1 MIYTS
6 DKAMDMRG
14 KRFAKPK
21 AVLAFERDATVY
33 CKSMAEAMLRY
44 EIPSTSM
51 LERLIERGGVH
62 KDGYTTFDW
71 ASDEEY
77 RQSMFDEY
85 RQIANDAIARS
96 NHRTTSKGDDK

>member
-14 KRFAKPK
+14 KRFAKPR

-77 RQSMFDEY
+77 RRSMFDEY
-85 RQIANDAIARS
+85 RKIASDAITRS
-96 NHRTTSKGDDK
+96 NHRTTSNGDGT

>member
-1 MIYTS
+1 MSAVNYLDNAATS
-6 DKAMDMRG
+6 WP
-14 KRFAKPK
+14 KP
-21 AVLAFERDATVY
+21 DTV
-33 CKSMAEAMLRY
+33 AEAMLRY

-85 RQIANDAIARS
+85 RKIASDAIARS
-96 NHRTTSKGDDK
+96 NHRTTANGDGT

>member
-77 RQSMFDEY
+77 RQSMFDEF
-85 RQIANDAIARS
+85 REIANDAIARS

>member
-44 EIPSTSM
+44 DIPSTSM

-77 RQSMFDEY
+77 RRSMFDEY
-85 RQIANDAIARS
+85 RNIANDAIARS
-96 NHRTTSKGDDK
+96 NHRTTANGDGK